1 MGHPG
6 VERFVGFERQ
16 KTMEPL
22 TEQIV
27 DCPYC
32 GESFAVLIDC
42 QEAGDQY
49 IEDCQVC
56 CRPIIFNVTV
66 DSEGN
71 LSVAVHDENET
82 Y

>member
-1 MGHPG
+1 
-6 VERFVGFERQ
+6 
-16 KTMEPL
+16 MEPL
-22 TEQIV
+22 AEQV
-27 DCPYC
+27 VGCPYC
-32 GESFAVLIDC
+32 GEVIDVIIDH

-56 CRPIIFNVTV
+56 CRPIIFNVAV

-71 LSVAVHDENET
+71 LSVSVRDENET